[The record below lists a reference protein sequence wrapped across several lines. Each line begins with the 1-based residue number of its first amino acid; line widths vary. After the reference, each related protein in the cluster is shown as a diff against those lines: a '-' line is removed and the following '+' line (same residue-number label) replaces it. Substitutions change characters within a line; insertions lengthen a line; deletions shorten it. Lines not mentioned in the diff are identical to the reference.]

1 MPSKIPPFRRLPHFA
16 LIGVWV
22 FVGVGCAQSLFLE
35 GKSAFDAFR
44 YQEAI
49 EDLSRLVEKHPEDTA
64 ALRLLAQS
72 HLMINEYEDAA
83 NSLRQLES
91 MDALSPEDKVAYAQV
106 KMNMQAY
113 DEAAELLEG
122 MILDQ
127 TKTNLAAA
135 FLESC
140 LNIQE
145 IKADTS
151 VFNLEKVNIPG
162 LRTTAGPTRSG
173 EYIYFTGQMAVGKI
187 TSSDPYNGLSYT
199 DLYRSRLDEIGDVD
213 WVPEPIDD
221 INSPY
226 HDGYACF
233 GNDGTLMALSRT
245 NTGDS
250 KRLKVNSE
258 SISTI
263 QIYYS
268 EWDGDQWASPRPFPF
283 NESESMYAHPTIL
296 PDGEGMIFA
305 SDMPGPGAQGGMDL
319 WYTRRNGD
327 FWTIPTNL
335 GPAVNTPGNE
345 LFPSM
350 RHPDTLWFSSNGH
363 RTLGGL
369 DVLYAVLDESRDSVQ
384 QDENNPAFKPPTSW
398 HTPKHLNYPLNSASD
413 DFGVVL
419 DDVGLSGYMSSDR
432 EGLDALYRFEAEP
445 RPIKVVGRTFVD
457 GEETAVGGAEIML
470 IDSADG
476 SSLSFITNASG
487 KFEIE
492 LPRGRTYR
500 IQVQTDGF
508 FVEDEEIHTPED
520 LLVTQ
525 MEVDLSLISLLRLGD
540 EDFVQ
545 AVLNGEP
552 FQLPEVF
559 WDFDRA
565 IVREAAKPSLQIV
578 ADFLS
583 DHSTV
588 ILEVKSHCDSRGS
601 DAYNVRL
608 SQRRADAIE
617 MYLLSIDVNPDQ
629 IQSIGAGEFELRN
642 HCDNNTPC
650 SEAMHQE
657 NRRTEFRVVGLIG
670 E

>member
-1 MPSKIPPFRRLPHFA
+1 ML
-16 LIGVWV
+16 
-22 FVGVGCAQSLFLE
+22 GVGCAQSLFLE
-35 GKSAFDAFR
+35 GKSAFDSFR

-49 EDLSRLVEKHPEDTA
+49 EDLSRLVEKHPEDTS

-72 HLMINEYEDAA
+72 HLMINEYEEAA
-83 NSLRQLES
+83 SSLRQLES
-91 MDALSPEDKVAYAQV
+91 MGALSPEDKVAYAQV

-122 MILDQ
+122 MILTQ
-127 TKTNLAAA
+127 TKSNLAAA

-140 LNIQE
+140 LNIQQV
-145 IKADTS
+145 KADTS
-151 VFNLEKVNIPG
+151 IFNLKKVTIPG

-173 EYIYFTGQMAVGKI
+173 EYIYFTGQTAVGRI
-187 TSSDPYNGLSYT
+187 TSSDPYNGLSFT
-199 DLYRSRLDEIGDVD
+199 DLYRSRLDEIGDID

-233 GNDGTLMALSRT
+233 SKDGSLMALSRT

-258 SISTI
+258 SVSTI

-268 EWDGDQWASPRPFPF
+268 EWDEEKWATPRPFPF

-319 WYTRRNGD
+319 WYTRKNGD

-335 GPAVNTPGNE
+335 GPVVNTPGNE

-369 DVLYAVLDESRDSVQ
+369 DVLYAVRSGQLDSASMD
-384 QDENNPAFKPPTSW
+384 DNNPLFQPPTDW
-398 HTPKHLNYPLNSASD
+398 KTPRHLNYPLNSASD

-419 DDVGLSGYMSSDR
+419 DDVGLSGYLSSDR
-432 EGLDALYRFEAEP
+432 DGLDALYRFEAEP
-445 RPIKVVGRTFVD
+445 TPIKVVGRTYVD

-476 SSLSFITNASG
+476 SSISFITNPSG

-492 LPRGRTYR
+492 LPRGRVYR

-508 FVEDEEIHTPED
+508 FVQDEQLHTSTDP
-520 LLVTQ
+520 LISQ

-545 AVLNGEP
+545 AVLNGQP

-578 ADFLS
+578 ADFLQ
-583 DHSTV
+583 DHPAV

-617 MYLLSIDVNPDQ
+617 FFLLSIDVNPDQ
-629 IQSIGAGEFELRN
+629 IISIGAGERELRN
-642 HCDNNTPC
+642 HCDNDTPC

-657 NRRTEFRVVGLIG
+657 NRRTEFRVMGLMD